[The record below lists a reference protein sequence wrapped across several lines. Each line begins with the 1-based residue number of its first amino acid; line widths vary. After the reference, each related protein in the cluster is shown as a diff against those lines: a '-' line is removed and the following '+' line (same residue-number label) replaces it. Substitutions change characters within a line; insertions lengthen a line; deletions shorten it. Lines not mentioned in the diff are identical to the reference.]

1 MRARARLGGHAPV
14 ADEIQASR
22 ETQRTREELPACR
35 VSSQSHTDVRI
46 LFALLVLVEL
56 RDYSQSRE
64 NYTGKQA

>member
-35 VSSQSHTDVRI
+35 VSS
-46 LFALLVLVEL
+46 
-56 RDYSQSRE
+56 
-64 NYTGKQA
+64 